1 VLGCLAQESVGSV
14 ALGATLVDLAV
25 KGHLRIQQ
33 LQEKVLFLPLK
44 KHYTFTLLTGPER
57 WTALAP
63 HEAYLL
69 EHLFPSREVGTSV
82 DTDELRDHFYVHVPG
97 FEKLVRQAVLAEGFY
112 RRWPGTV
119 RAVTLVAGIG
129 AVVAMVVLAMAVLP
143 HDITLLQPAA
153 DPLLTVLSLA
163 ATLALIGVFAWLMPS
178 RTPRGV
184 EVLRQTLGFQEF
196 LLRVDAPRF
205 ERVIKTPE
213 LFERF
218 LPYAMV
224 AGLTK
229 PWAAAFQGIVQT
241 PPNWYVGSDD
251 HFDIDGFGDRLEDCC
266 RTTGSAMQSSPSSSS
281 SSSGSSGGGSSGG
294 GDGGGGGGGF

>member
-1 VLGCLAQESVGSV
+1 
-14 ALGATLVDLAV
+14 
-25 KGHLRIQQ
+25 
-33 LQEKVLFLPLK
+33 
-44 KHYTFTLLTGPER
+44 
-57 WTALAP
+57 
-63 HEAYLL
+63 
-69 EHLFPSREVGTSV
+69 
-82 DTDELRDHFYVHVPG
+82 
-97 FEKLVRQAVLAEGFY
+97 
-112 RRWPGTV
+112 
-119 RAVTLVAGIG
+119 
-129 AVVAMVVLAMAVLP
+129 MAVLP

-196 LLRVDAPRF
+196 LRRVDAPRF